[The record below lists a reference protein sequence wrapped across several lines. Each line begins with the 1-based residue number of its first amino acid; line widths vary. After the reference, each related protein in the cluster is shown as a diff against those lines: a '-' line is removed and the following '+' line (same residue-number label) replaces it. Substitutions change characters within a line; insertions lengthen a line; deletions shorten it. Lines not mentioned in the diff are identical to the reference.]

1 MSEYYFFNDIKKVR
15 DIEKWF
21 KRNYPG
27 IVYLEH
33 TAPVTFTIDY
43 VTYATRYS
51 DESGYIYTIKLYG
64 SDKNIKGYHT
74 AIRGKIEK
82 YLNVLKESI
91 IA

>member
-21 KRNYPG
+21 KRNYPR

-33 TAPVTFTIDY
+33 TAPVTFTIDR
-43 VTYATRYS
+43 VTYTTRN
-51 DESGYIYTIKLYG
+51 DDGYIYTMKLYG
-64 SDKNIKGYHT
+64 DNKNIKGYHVT
-74 AIRGKIEK
+74 IRDKIEE
-82 YLNVLKESI
+82 YLNILKNTF